1 MFRGTPCIDKALSW
15 DTRIVYDDSMVIF
28 FKFIKARNGQ
38 LFCEQT
44 TFSEHTKMFVNDG
57 VV

>member
-1 MFRGTPCIDKALSW
+1 MGHPVLIKLFRGIPC
-15 DTRIVYDDSMVIF
+15 IVYDDSMVIF